1 MNSIKLAY
9 RNIVKNGSY
18 TVINILGLTLAF
30 TLCLLVY
37 SVVIEEKS
45 YDTSWSKANRIY
57 RINTVEQG
65 KGIEG
70 EINQAYANLGLE
82 LKNQF
87 PEVEA
92 AAAMF
97 SRNIFLNLGT
107 DQTVEVRS
115 LFMQKD
121 AFNILDFKLIEG
133 NPNALVAGKTNIMI
147 DREFKEKYFKGEN
160 VIGKLIKSSDP
171 VLDESENVGY
181 VIVGVFDKL
190 PYNSIFRTP
199 IITFSPVKNK
209 ELSKNGD
216 GYYQEQFIA
225 LKPNTDIAAFSQ
237 KANTWYEEYLTET
250 AVKNFTFRFQPLKE
264 IYMNPV
270 SHAYIYGNE
279 KTTFIFQIISLLVLI
294 ISFINFINLYAVRT
308 IKRIKSLNI
317 HKILGASRYYLIKSL
332 LLETIIIFLISAIIS
347 IFFYFLAL
355 TPLEVFLN
363 FKLYFTRDIAGTI
376 LIYFILIVL
385 LLGLII
391 GFYPAWIVSNIK
403 SSEALKNKLSN
414 VSNLEVWLKKS
425 LIIFQFSVSLIV
437 IVGLITVK
445 SQLNLIQNTPKGLN
459 TENLLNINQFYLANK
474 SATIKNELLRIPGV
488 EKVSISAWRPN
499 IGPGYLS
506 RNVDDKKNVGEK
518 IRVSFIGGDADF
530 TPLLDIKL
538 IAGRNLT
545 EKDYIGHPKP
555 DPKFEGD
562 EILNALITES
572 TAKKL
577 GISNLGIPIEGLDII
592 PVGIVADFHSESF
605 HKPLSPTVI
614 LALAF
619 QQYGNILIKIK
630 EGQANVV
637 GKQITQT
644 MNKHFPDKYFNF
656 EWVDDLIAHNYQ
668 KELKQA
674 QLFTFFAFLALFLSA
689 LGVTGLI
696 LQSVE
701 QRTKEIGIRK
711 VLGASIASI
720 SNLFGKEYVLLI
732 IIAILIAS
740 PIAWILA
747 NKWLE
752 DFAFKTEVKWWF
764 FASAGFIVLIV
775 TLITVNIQT
784 IKAAIVN
791 PVDSL
796 RDE

>member
-18 TVINILGLTLAF
+18 TVINVLGLTLAF
-30 TLCLLVY
+30 TLCLLVF
-37 SVVIEEKS
+37 SVLSEEKS

-57 RINTVEQG
+57 RINTVELD

-70 EINQAYANLGLE
+70 EINQVYANLGLE

-97 SRNIFLNLGT
+97 SREIFLNLGT

-115 LFMQKD
+115 IFMQKD
-121 AFNILDFKLIEG
+121 AFNILDFKIIEG
-133 NPNALVAGKTNIMI
+133 NPNILVAGKTNIMI
-147 DREFKEKYFKGEN
+147 NREFRDKYFKGEN

-171 VLDESENVGY
+171 LLEESENVGY
-181 VIVGVFDKL
+181 VIVAVFDEI
-190 PYNSIFRTP
+190 PYNSTFRTP
-199 IITFSPVKNK
+199 VITFSEVLNNK
-209 ELSKNGD
+209 LSKNGD
-216 GYYQEQFIA
+216 GYYQEQYIA

-237 KANTWYEEYLTET
+237 KANKWYKDFLSDS
-250 AVKNFTFRFQPLKE
+250 AVKNFSFRFQPLKE

-270 SHAYIYGNE
+270 SHSDIYGNE
-279 KTTFIFQIISLLVLI
+279 KTTFIFQIIALLVLV

-308 IKRIKSLNI
+308 IKRIKSLNL
-317 HKILGASRYYLIKSL
+317 HKILGASRYSLIKSL
-332 LLETIIIFLISAIIS
+332 LLETIIIFLIAALIS
-347 IFFYFLAL
+347 IFFYLLAL
-355 TPLEVFLN
+355 PPLESFLN
-363 FKLYFTRDIAGTI
+363 FKLYFTREIVGSI
-376 LIYFILIVL
+376 LIYFILTVL
-385 LLGLII
+385 LSGLII

-403 SSEALKNKLSN
+403 SSEALKNKLSK
-414 VSNLEVWLKKS
+414 VSNVEVWMKKS

-459 TENLLNINQFYLANK
+459 TENLLNIKQLYLSNK
-474 SATIKNELLRIPGV
+474 SSTIKNELLRIPGV

-499 IGPGYLS
+499 IGSGYLA
-506 RNVDDKKNVGEK
+506 RTVDDKKNVGEK

-555 DPKFEGD
+555 NPKFEGD
-562 EILNALITES
+562 EFLNALITES
-572 TAKKL
+572 TAKRL
-577 GISNLGIPIEGLDII
+577 GLSDLGIPIQGLDII

-614 LALAF
+614 LAKDF
-619 QQYGNILIKIK
+619 QEYGNILIKIK
-630 EGQANVV
+630 DGQENVV
-637 GKQITQT
+637 GKRITQT
-644 MNKHFPDKYFNF
+644 MYKHFPDKYFNF
-656 EWVDDLIAHNYQ
+656 EWVDDLIANNYQ

-674 QLFTFFAFLALFLSA
+674 QIFTLSAFLALFISA

-720 SNLFGKEYVLLI
+720 SNLFGKEYVLMI
-732 IIAILIAS
+732 IIAIVIAS

-752 DFAFKTEVKWWF
+752 DFAFKTEVKLWF
-764 FASAGFIVLIV
+764 FGSAGFIVLIV

-784 IKAAIVN
+784 IKAALVN